1 MKIFNNFKVCVDN
14 FCLRML
20 PNLVLMLI
28 VIGHTKKK
36 DLNQKENAY
45 KKMRFITTKEKKLDC
60 GFCFDTFSIFHLTSA
75 LLSFDLSSS
84 NLGF

>member
-36 DLNQKENAY
+36 RSEPKRKCIQKNEIHNHQ
-45 KKMRFITTKEKKLDC
+45 REKIGLR
-60 GFCFDTFSIFHLTSA
+60 
-75 LLSFDLSSS
+75 LLL
-84 NLGF
+84 